1 MHLRFKDLAKDPVA
15 AIRSIYSKF
24 GLIYTQPAIDF
35 ILESKTLL
43 ARDFPQNTLFDEV
56 LDAQPEVI
64 VARAVEYAAA
74 VARNEQGPLPL
85 VRHRSLRQGE
95 DTVAVLA
102 RARDRA
108 VQLGPVA
115 VAAVEAT
122 AGGVEA
128 ADFDV
133 GMNRAREI
141 YDSLSFGGS
150 GIVFSAGRRGP
161 QR

>member
-1 MHLRFKDLAKDPVA
+1 M
-15 AIRSIYSKF
+15 
-24 GLIYTQPAIDF
+24 
-35 ILESKTLL
+35 
-43 ARDFPQNTLFDEV
+43 
-56 LDAQPEVI
+56 
-64 VARAVEYAAA
+64 ARAVEYAAA

-141 YDSLSFGGS
+141 YDSLSGS
-150 GIVFSAGRRGP
+150 DELRR
-161 QR
+161 QRDRFLSRPPGDRSDEIAR